1 MKLLATSFLAIFI
14 FSINVFSQ
22 KKVVSAKKTAVKKTT
37 SPKKG
42 TTSNKTKDT
51 IPKKDTVVANNPYYI
66 IIDKSDYELHVYD
79 DTGWLATYPVV
90 FGSKDL
96 TDKMYEG
103 DKRTPD
109 GEFKILLK
117 KNSAKWGLE
126 LLLDYPNATS
136 KQRFEDRKKQ
146 GKIPKGKTIGSGIAI
161 HGTRPGSEWT
171 VDNYI
176 NWTDGC
182 ISVKYTEMKE
192 LYDLIPTGT
201 KVTIQQ

>member
-1 MKLLATSFLAIFI
+1 MRFLFLVFLSF
-14 FSINVFSQ
+14 FSISLFSQ
-22 KKVVSAKKTAVKKTT
+22 SISKNNSKKTITKAVYKKTT
-37 SPKKG
+37 VLNIDSLP
-42 TTSNKTKDT
+42 
-51 IPKKDTVVANNPYYI
+51 NPYYI
-66 IIDKSDYELHVYD
+66 IIDKSDYELKVYD

-103 DKRTPD
+103 DKRTPE
-109 GEFKILLK
+109 GEYKICLK
-117 KNSAKWGLE
+117 KTNNKWGLE
-126 LLLDYPNATS
+126 LLLDYPNERNIS
-136 KQRFEDRKKQ
+136 QFNQRKADGR
-146 GKIPKGKTIGSGIAI
+146 IPKGKKIGNGIAI

-182 ISVKYTEMKE
+182 ISVKYSDMKE
-192 LYDLIPTGT
+192 LYELIPQWT